1 MREILNTFSGTGTS
15 VPVPGKLLGHG
26 TGGNTLKIWVC
37 GNNCVTV
44 YVAMTLELQSCITVI
59 NTTKPGNLYILRN
72 GWWVKETV
80 KDAIGTHIGD
90 SIFNSVI

>member
-1 MREILNTFSGTGTS
+1 
-15 VPVPGKLLGHG
+15 
-26 TGGNTLKIWVC
+26 
-37 GNNCVTV
+37 
-44 YVAMTLELQSCITVI
+44 MTLELQSCITVI

-80 KDAIGTHIGD
+80 KDAIGTRIGD